1 MLNQGIIEPS
11 QSPWSSP
18 IVLVRKKDGS
28 TRFCVDYRLL
38 NHVTLKDSYPLP
50 RIDDSLD
57 ALVNA
62 QWFST
67 LDLASGYWQVTMDS
81 NDAEKTAFATPTGL
95 FHFRVLPFGLC
106 NAPATFQMLMEC
118 VLAGLQWHTCLLCID
133 DVIVFS
139 QDFDSHLDRLTDVI
153 NRIGHAGLKLTPK
166 KCHLFK
172 KEVEFLGH
180 IVSSDGVSTNP
191 EKVRIVQEWPVP
203 ENISQLKSFLGLCS
217 YYRRFVQ
224 NFSSIARP
232 LNRLAEHSVPFI
244 WDETCQSS
252 FDELKAALT
261 SPPILAYPNSTETFI
276 LDTDASNFGIG
287 AVLSQKQNGV
297 ERVVEYY
304 SKTLSRSERNYCVTH
319 RELLAIV
326 KGVKH
331 FHHYLYGC
339 KFLIRTDHGS
349 LTWLFNFKEP
359 EGQIARW
366 LQLLSTYDFTIQHRP
381 GSSHKN
387 ADALSRRPCKEE
399 SCKHC
404 DGQDQREANRINV
417 RQGDD
422 PQILN
427 INGSSLTLL
436 PNKSSV
442 ETRKAQLMDPIIGPV
457 LQWKED
463 REQNPLWSE
472 VSYQLKTYLG
482 FWNQLRILNGI
493 LYKKILNKP
502 GTCWQLIVPECF
514 KEEILHS
521 AHDNVT
527 AGHLG
532 IERTLARLKCRFY
545 WSRMADNV
553 TMFYH
558 IKLF

>member
-1 MLNQGIIEPS
+1 M
-11 QSPWSSP
+11 
-18 IVLVRKKDGS
+18 
-28 TRFCVDYRLL
+28 
-38 NHVTLKDSYPLP
+38 
-50 RIDDSLD
+50 
-57 ALVNA
+57 
-62 QWFST
+62 
-67 LDLASGYWQVTMDS
+67 
-81 NDAEKTAFATPTGL
+81 
-95 FHFRVLPFGLC
+95 
-106 NAPATFQMLMEC
+106 
-118 VLAGLQWHTCLLCID
+118 
-133 DVIVFS
+133 
-139 QDFDSHLDRLTDVI
+139 
-153 NRIGHAGLKLTPK
+153 
-166 KCHLFK
+166 
-172 KEVEFLGH
+172 
-180 IVSSDGVSTNP
+180 
-191 EKVRIVQEWPVP
+191 
-203 ENISQLKSFLGLCS
+203 
-217 YYRRFVQ
+217 
-224 NFSSIARP
+224 
-232 LNRLAEHSVPFI
+232 
-244 WDETCQSS
+244 
-252 FDELKAALT
+252 
-261 SPPILAYPNSTETFI
+261 
-276 LDTDASNFGIG
+276 DTDASNFGIG

-304 SKTLSRSERNYCVTH
+304 SKTLSRSERNYCVTR

-387 ADALSRRPCKEE
+387 ADALSRRPCK
-399 SCKHC
+399 
-404 DGQDQREANRINV
+404 V

-463 REQNPLWSE
+463 REQRPLWSE
-472 VSYQLKTYLG
+472 VSYQSPELKTYLG

-502 GTCWQLIVPECF
+502 GTCWQLIVPECLRKKF
-514 KEEILHS
+514 STQH
-521 AHDNVT
+521 
-527 AGHLG
+527 
-532 IERTLARLKCRFY
+532 
-545 WSRMADNV
+545 M
-553 TMFYH
+553 TMLLLV
-558 IKLF
+558 I